1 MPPTLRPKSA
11 SDDTE
16 AVPPIGSR
24 TWTLKTEAIDHFKT
38 SSHAHAY
45 TSPQFLTRLIESRV
59 SELDYHTNC
68 SYHEWVTGTDSLS
81 DTNSK
86 TPLLVFLCRSCRVHF
101 QLSVTKEYDKPVGH
115 LKHPRHMLIPCR
127 SSAQGDLNKK
137 RASLNRTATA
147 SFICAVPGCFHTVV
161 LQLAP
166 PVLSND
172 DVAKFED
179 SRRTLR
185 NLKAARLDD
194 PQRYEGTTDDYGANA
209 VDNMMTYLKDTLNQE
224 PGQGNAKKIKKRNK
238 RFKVSFGHDFDDLFQ
253 RIGFVDRIDEAG
265 EECWFLPVLDGSFDE
280 TTGRTPGHTVRAALE
295 EICVLD
301 GKTKPVW
308 DRLLDILNAHYS
320 SVSIVDATET
330 DLSLLGCLKDFPTSW
345 YSWSAITL
353 AELCPSRR
361 NEFLEAG
368 LRCCNKKNDGDAAT
382 EIVMYSSQFDSEPS
396 LGNPQFQAAVEF
408 FGVAQKSS
416 SELNEL
422 DWISQYRITTGPA
435 STDETRAQAYQ
446 HLEAVGNTLSKD
458 LLGEL
463 ARSESM
469 DTLEPFRANTEQN
482 RRLSIGSAAR
492 ILGVEASYTAEMIA
506 EASQHVDAQTPP
518 SKVVEALTVLAELK
532 HNQDKPSEA
541 QALYHAADMW
551 STSLNGQGTVP
562 GLIQSNSWENE
573 TTFATPPG
581 LRNIGNTCYLNSLL
595 QYFYNVRTIREMVL
609 TFDQI
614 KIDIDGPDVGK
625 RRTGGNGTPVTLEE
639 AIVARQFVEELRR
652 LFVELQSTTD
662 AAACPS
668 QKLANTALS
677 SAKEILSSTTRNT
690 PPPLPARPST
700 VEPLTP
706 PPEDV
711 DMVNVSVEPVD
722 EKNDTASTRSSV
734 TLVSDSVDAQPHLVV
749 PIPSLKE
756 NKVVDIIL
764 TEQEA
769 NGETTASDQHSEHV
783 EHIEHTQH
791 RRDVEMTDV
800 LNRSILDEKI
810 AQISRRLEHSD
821 RSGTSQQ
828 DVEEII
834 GNILEHFMRAI
845 RPDGPMADKPE
856 LQADIITKT
865 FFTTIVNTTT
875 KSTLSQNTTTNGLSI
890 HNQDSVHNEEIVPE
904 RWITAFPHA
913 DRNSKIQSSLYQ
925 ALDRY
930 FAYEQLSDPD
940 IGRYATIRTL
950 PPIVHICIQRSDA
963 DGIKN
968 RNPVT
973 IEEDLYLDCY
983 MEVKKG
989 TSAWNERQRWYAIQ
1003 ARKKDLESRA
1013 ALTTAAAFKRPE
1025 SNAWQQYAAEE
1036 ALNYSA
1042 SEEVSEEDRWPT
1054 DSDDTL
1060 LSDIARPLK
1069 RTTLQAQLKESDG
1082 CRSLKRRSLSPEGDH
1097 PKPKPVDQL
1106 FKMSQREDDFAAA
1119 ELLDLEREEKGLRE
1133 GTKRH
1138 KYCLHAVICHSGGMN
1153 AGHYWVWIRDF
1164 NKQVWYRF
1172 NDSIVTEDSRPSH
1185 ELLEELSNSGDPY
1198 YLAYIE
1204 DDSKDEL
1211 VEVPQRKGNKDDNG
1225 ADRNG
1230 NDVEMEVI
1238 DGVAVDGLMSPA
1250 NQG

>member
-1 MPPTLRPKSA
+1 MTPTLRPRSA
-11 SDDTE
+11 LSDMG
-16 AVPPIGSR
+16 AAPPTGSR
-24 TWTLKTEAIDHFKT
+24 TWNLKSEAMNHFKM

-45 TSPQFLTRLIESRV
+45 TSPQFLTRLIESKV
-59 SELDYHTNC
+59 SELDYHTDC
-68 SYHEWVTGTDSLS
+68 SYHEWVTGSDSLS
-81 DTNSK
+81 DTTSK

-101 QLSVTKEYDKPVGH
+101 QLSVIKEYDRP
-115 LKHPRHMLIPCR
+115 LDRPEHPRHMLIPCR
-127 SSAQGDLNKK
+127 SSAQDDLNKK
-137 RASLNRTATA
+137 RASSNCTATA

-161 LQLAP
+161 LEVAP

-172 DVAKFED
+172 DVAKFGD
-179 SRRTLR
+179 SWRTSR
-185 NLKAARLDD
+185 NLEAARLED

-209 VDNMMTYLKDTLNQE
+209 VNNMMTYLKDTLNQE
-224 PGQGNAKKIKKRNK
+224 AGQGNLKKIKKRNK
-238 RFKVSFGHDFDDLFQ
+238 RFKVSFGHDFDDLLQ
-253 RIGFVDRIDEAG
+253 RIGFVDKTDETG

-280 TTGRTPGHTVRAALE
+280 ATFRTPGHTVRAALE
-295 EICVLD
+295 EIYVLD

-308 DRLLDILNAHYS
+308 DRLLNILNAKYL
-320 SVSIVDATET
+320 SVAIVDASEA

-361 NEFLEAG
+361 NEFLQAG

-382 EIVMYSSQFDSEPS
+382 EIVIYSSQFDSEPS
-396 LGNPQFQAAVEF
+396 FGNPQFQAAVEF
-408 FGVAQKSS
+408 FGVAHKSF
-416 SELNEL
+416 SELNEM
-422 DWISQYRITTGPA
+422 DWISQYRKSTGPE
-435 STDETRAQAYQ
+435 STDDTRAQAYQ
-446 HLEAVGNTLSKD
+446 HLEAIGNALNKD

-469 DTLEPFRANTEQN
+469 NTLESFPTSIEQD

-492 ILGVEASYTAEMIA
+492 VLGVEASYSAEMIA
-506 EASQHVDAQTPP
+506 EASQQVGGETPS
-518 SKVVEALTVLAELK
+518 SKVVEALRVLAELK
-532 HNQDKPSEA
+532 NNQDMPSEA
-541 QALYHAADMW
+541 QALHHAADMW
-551 STSLNGQGTVP
+551 SASLNDQGIVP
-562 GLIQSNSWENE
+562 RLIEPNSSENE
-573 TTFATPPG
+573 TTFTTPPG

-595 QYFYNVRTIREMVL
+595 QYFYNVKTIREMVL
-609 TFDQI
+609 TFDQT
-614 KIDIDGPDVGK
+614 KIDLNGPAVRQ

-652 LFVELQSTTD
+652 LFLELQFTHN

-677 SAKEILSSTTRNT
+677 SAKEILNTTIRNS

-706 PPEDV
+706 PPDDV
-711 DMVNVSVEPVD
+711 AMVNVTVDPVD
-722 EKNDTASTRSSV
+722 EKNDAASTRSSV
-734 TLVSDSVDAQPHLVV
+734 TLVSDSMDAQPRLVV
-749 PIPSLKE
+749 PIPSLKD

-764 TEQEA
+764 TDEEA
-769 NGETTASDQHSEHV
+769 NAATTETDQPSEHV
-783 EHIEHTQH
+783 EHIEHTDH
-791 RRDVEMTDV
+791 RDDIQMTDV
-800 LNRSILDEKI
+800 LSPSILDDKI

-821 RSGTSQQ
+821 RSGTAQQ

-845 RPDGPMADKPE
+845 RPDGSMTDKPD

-865 FFTTIVNTTT
+865 FFTTIVNSTT
-875 KSTLSQNTTTNGLSI
+875 KSMFSHKTATNGSSP
-890 HNQDSVHNEEIVPE
+890 HNHESVHNEEVVPE
-904 RWITAFPHA
+904 RWITAFPHP

-973 IEEDLYLDCY
+973 IVEKLYLDCY

-989 TSAWNERQRWYAIQ
+989 TSAWNERQRWYAMQ
-1003 ARKKDLESRA
+1003 ARKKDLESRSALNA
-1013 ALTTAAAFKRPE
+1013 ATAFKRPE
-1025 SNAWQQYAAEE
+1025 SYTWQQYAAEE
-1036 ALNYSA
+1036 AMNDSVT
-1042 SEEVSEEDRWPT
+1042 EEVCLPI
-1054 DSDDTL
+1054 DSYDTL

-1069 RTTLQAQLKESDG
+1069 RTPLQAELKEPDG
-1082 CRSLKRRSLSPEGDH
+1082 FRSPKRRSLSAEERS
-1097 PKPKPVDQL
+1097 PKPKAADLL
-1106 FKMSQREDDFAAA
+1106 FKIAQREDDFAAA

-1133 GTKRH
+1133 GMKRH
-1138 KYCLHAVICHSGGMN
+1138 KYRLHAVICHSGGMN

-1164 NKQVWYRF
+1164 SKQVWYKF
-1172 NDSIVTEDSRPSH
+1172 NDSIVTEDSRPSQQ
-1185 ELLEELSNSGDPY
+1185 LLDELSNSGDPY

-1211 VEVPQRKGNKDDNG
+1211 VGVPRRKGNKDDNV
-1225 ADRNG
+1225 AVANG
-1230 NDVEMEVI
+1230 NGGEMEVI
-1238 DGVAVDGLMSPA
+1238 DGLAIDAPISPPD
-1250 NQG
+1250 